1 MIGQETGGHNA
12 SGALEDLNLVS
23 IQERRVH
30 EDLPDEERLLF
41 ITLVTLLSGI
51 ICESNSWTGRFTWSK
66 ITCTVLCRSWLSE
79 RHPPGRALLFAA
91 LLLAGVHRRASTG
104 QSINL
109 FIFDLSER
117 GVQAL
122 DPFFTIWESTT
133 NWECVGTNLA
143 ILFILPTTVTC
154 LMFLSYLRRLQHTIS
169 TRHSSL
175 PAMFTRRLFY
185 QGVIEV

>member
-1 MIGQETGGHNA
+1 M
-12 SGALEDLNLVS
+12 
-23 IQERRVH
+23 
-30 EDLPDEERLLF
+30 
-41 ITLVTLLSGI
+41 
-51 ICESNSWTGRFTWSK
+51 
-66 ITCTVLCRSWLSE
+66 
-79 RHPPGRALLFAA
+79 
-91 LLLAGVHRRASTG
+91 
-104 QSINL
+104 
-109 FIFDLSER
+109 
-117 GVQAL
+117 QAL